1 MTIGKGVDWGVDGE
15 MPADVIV
22 CDTDRT
28 LSMALRDGREAVV
41 VGGDMATTIG
51 ARRVAEIGRTGRRLP
66 VDLLDVEL
74 IHRDRHR
81 VCVAASH
88 VMIHGARRRGGPL
101 RGEVYWVMNS
111 QYYDGRDLVPRGHP
125 NDGRLEVLS
134 VDPRMGLRQRLLAWS
149 RARTGRHLPHP
160 CLSVR
165 STTEVAIECAG
176 AVVLVDG
183 VGVGRADSVRVRVRA
198 DGGAIWI

>member
-15 MPADVIV
+15 MPADVVV

-66 VDLLDVEL
+66 IDLLDVEL

-81 VCVAASH
+81 VCVAAS
-88 VMIHGARRRGGPL
+88 
-101 RGEVYWVMNS
+101 
-111 QYYDGRDLVPRGHP
+111 
-125 NDGRLEVLS
+125 
-134 VDPRMGLRQRLLAWS
+134 
-149 RARTGRHLPHP
+149 T
-160 CLSVR
+160 
-165 STTEVAIECAG
+165 
-176 AVVLVDG
+176 
-183 VGVGRADSVRVRVRA
+183 
-198 DGGAIWI
+198 